1 MSDDFGFIYIFL
13 IKCLKIHNN
22 YHTQKIVN
30 TNSGC
35 ISSFRHF
42 LLCEGYRDYMCI
54 SLCFRGGNRATENIA
69 CTYKSSSLLGIC
81 TATGMALC
89 AALYYYIL
97 CQDVDPI
104 KCLRM
109 VWIIN

>member
-1 MSDDFGFIYIFL
+1 MSDDFGFIYIFF

-22 YHTQKIVN
+22 YHTQKIMN
-30 TNSGC
+30 TNSGE

-42 LLCEGYRDYMCI
+42 LLCEGYCDSMCI
-54 SLCFRGGNRATENIA
+54 FLCFRGGIRATEEIT
-69 CTYKSSSLLGIC
+69 CTDKSSSLLRLC
-81 TATGMALC
+81 TPTGMALC
-89 AALYYYIL
+89 AALYYYVL

-109 VWIIN
+109 VWFIN